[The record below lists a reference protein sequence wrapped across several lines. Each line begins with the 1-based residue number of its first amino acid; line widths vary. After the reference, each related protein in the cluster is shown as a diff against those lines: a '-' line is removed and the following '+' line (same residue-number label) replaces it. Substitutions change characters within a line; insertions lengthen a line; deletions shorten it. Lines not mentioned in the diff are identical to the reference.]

1 MQTVSAGK
9 FPLTSEKKADEL
21 INHLQPNDDTLLIQG
36 VIDCFFEEEGQ
47 WVLVDYKTDY
57 VNSVQR
63 LQELAQQYRV
73 QMDLY
78 TEALEQITGKP
89 VKERILYFLS
99 ANQAINV

>member
-1 MQTVSAGK
+1 LR
-9 FPLTSEKKADEL
+9 P
-21 INHLQPNDDTLLIQG
+21 LLIQG

>member
-1 MQTVSAGK
+1 LK
-9 FPLTSEKKADEL
+9 
-21 INHLQPNDDTLLIQG
+21 
-36 VIDCFFEEEGQ
+36 
-47 WVLVDYKTDY
+47 LVDKSDKLKQAF
-57 VNSVQR
+57 NGG
-63 LQELAQQYRV
+63 LLELAQQYRV